1 MLTTPTTP
9 KQQAIVPPLDA
20 ADTQSANL
28 IDGNLAQLKTLFP
41 EAFKEGGV
49 DFEVLR
55 QLLGAQ
61 VDEREEKYGLNWHG
75 KRRARQIA
83 LTPSTG
89 TLRPCPGESV
99 DWDTT
104 QNLMIEGDNLE
115 VLKLLQKSYAGKVKM
130 IYIDPPYNTGKD
142 FVYPDNFTDN
152 IKNYLE
158 LTGQTD
164 GEGRKLSSNT
174 EASGRF
180 HTDWLNMMYPRLKL
194 AKNLLPKEGV
204 VFISCNDKEV
214 SRLLSVMDEI
224 FGEENFVSQ
233 IVWQRSKKGDAK
245 LIAQVHEYILCYVKD
260 KAAVFEQGIWRK
272 PKEGAEAVL
281 SKYSEFK
288 NALAN
293 KHDAIRV
300 AMMDW
305 YRQLADD
312 DARKAHKHY
321 NWSDDRGLYFPD
333 NFAGPDDGRASRPR
347 HEIIH
352 PVTRKACKKP
362 STGWRWDEEKTN
374 WALAQMPIRIHFGE
388 DETTIPNRKS
398 YLSEIDSEPYSSVFY
413 RDGRSATLEVEELVG
428 EGWFQFPKNTE
439 VLAELIELVTKPE
452 DVVLDFF
459 AGSGSTAH
467 AVMKVNAL
475 HASKRR
481 FLMVQLP
488 EPVGK
493 EPYSTIADITKERL
507 RRAATKIGADCARKD
522 SDTAQLSLEN
532 ETKTPVKPL
541 DLGFKVFKL
550 DTSNIRAWNPN
561 PDELADTLMAHTEH
575 LAAGRTEADV
585 LYEVLL
591 KQGLDLALPVQRQVI
606 AGHAVYSVGAGALL
620 VCLARDVTGQGDTST
635 GSVRTGENTSTGSV
649 RTGEGAVRTGA
660 GEGTAQANAESIKAM
675 SESTVT
681 AANAEAL
688 ALGMAHW
695 HTQLA
700 AALGQ
705 TPAELHTRVVLRDS
719 LFDGDV
725 AKTNLTAILRQRGLE
740 DVRSL

>member
-1 MLTTPTTP
+1 MTLKLTPTTP
-9 KQQAIVPPLDA
+9 TPEAIVPPLDA

-28 IDGNLAQLKTLFP
+28 IDGNLTQLKTLFP

-49 DFEVLR
+49 DFEVLK
-55 QLLGAQ
+55 QLLGGQ

-194 AKNLLPKEGV
+194 ARNLLREDGV
-204 VFISCNDKEV
+204 IFISCDDTELPRIRV
-214 SRLLSVMDEI
+214 VLEDV
-224 FGEENFVSQ
+224 FGEEAHLATFIWKSRQNKDNRTINGAS
-233 IVWQRSKKGDAK
+233 ID
-245 LIAQVHEYILCYVKD
+245 HEYIVAFGQSIRGDSRD
-260 KAAVFEQGIWRK
+260 KTQF
-272 PKEGAEAVL
+272 
-281 SKYSEFK
+281 
-288 NALAN
+288 AN
-293 KHDAIRV
+293 PDN
-300 AMMDW
+300 
-305 YRQLADD
+305 
-312 DARKAHKHY
+312 DARGAWASANMVGIATADRRPNLHY
-321 NWSDDRGLYFPD
+321 DLVNPSTRISYACPAMGWRYEKSTMARLIEERRVIWPA
-333 NFAGPDDGRASRPR
+333 NDDGRPR
-347 HEIIH
+347 
-352 PVTRKACKKP
+352 RKAYLNEFESDFTGF
-362 STGWRWDEEKTN
+362 ST
-374 WALAQMPIRIHFGE
+374 LIGE
-388 DETTIPNRKS
+388 GIFTKHGT
-398 YLSEIDSEPYSSVFY
+398 
-413 RDGRSATLEVEELVG
+413 AAVEELFETRV
-428 EGWFQFPKNTE
+428 FDFPKPIALLESLTE
-439 VLAELIELVTKPE
+439 QASKESDI
-452 DVVLDFF
+452 VLDFF
-459 AGSGSTAH
+459 AGSGTSGH
-467 AVMKVNAL
+467 AVMCANQTDG
-475 HASKRR
+475 HSRR
-481 FLMVQLP
+481 YILVQLP
-488 EPVGK
+488 EQLHAGNPEQKTAADFCDKLGK
-493 EPYSTIADITKERL
+493 PRNIAELTKERL
-507 RRAATKIGADCARKD
+507 RRSATKIGAAYARND
-522 SDTAQLSLEN
+522 SATAQLSLEN
-532 ETKTPVKPL
+532 EPEKPTKPL

-620 VCLARDVTGQGDTST
+620 VCLARDVMGQGDTST
-635 GSVRTGENTSTGSV
+635 GSVRTEGRSV

-660 GEGTAQANAESIKAM
+660 GEGTAQSNAESIKAM

-688 ALGMAHW
+688 ALGMANW